1 MIKKSSST
9 KIISVENLQKQ
20 VNSAVSLFSTIL
32 DTLRKSQ
39 DEMTAQIDARD
50 AEIAKLSDDLSEEET
65 DIEVERAIDEILK
78 YDFMNIYKKVWQK
91 DPNNTENTQIEQ
103 P

>member
-20 VNSAVSLFSTIL
+20 VNNAVSLFSTIL
-32 DTLRKSQ
+32 DSLRKSQ

-50 AEIAKLSDDLSEEET
+50 EEIARLSEERQT
-65 DIEVERAIDEILK
+65 LDALWQTSARVIDKI
-78 YDFMNIYKKVWQK
+78 D
-91 DPNNTENTQIEQ
+91 QIIS
-103 P
+103 

>member
-1 MIKKSSST
+1 MIKKSPST

-50 AEIAKLSDDLSEEET
+50 AEIAKLSD
-65 DIEVERAIDEILK
+65 ERQTLDALWQTSARIIDKI
-78 YDFMNIYKKVWQK
+78 D
-91 DPNNTENTQIEQ
+91 QIIS
-103 P
+103 

>member
-32 DTLRKSQ
+32 DSLKKSQ
-39 DEMTAQIDARD
+39 DIMTAQIDARD
-50 AEIAKLSDDLSEEET
+50 EEIAKLSEERQT
-65 DIEVERAIDEILK
+65 LDALWQTSARVIDKI
-78 YDFMNIYKKVWQK
+78 D
-91 DPNNTENTQIEQ
+91 QIIS
-103 P
+103 